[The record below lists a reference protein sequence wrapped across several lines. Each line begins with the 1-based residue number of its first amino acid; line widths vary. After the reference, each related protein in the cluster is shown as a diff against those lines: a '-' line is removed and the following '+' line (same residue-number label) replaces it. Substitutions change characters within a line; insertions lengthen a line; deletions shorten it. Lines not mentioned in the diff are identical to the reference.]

1 MAPFSSGGLRRAPPE
16 PACWQRRR
24 VPRTRPQT
32 DVLPPGPGVPPP
44 SRRPRA
50 GGAPPCGGAR
60 RRDTAL
66 GLAAGRETEREA
78 LSAARG
84 AAAGRGRGAGSR
96 VRGRETV
103 GSSNM
108 EEDVSLKFRQQLL
121 FIDENLVA
129 EDVAALKFLCTDL
142 LPFKKLESVKS
153 AVDIFQLLMAEEYLN
168 KEDTFLLAELLYRI
182 KCHSLLKKLGYTK
195 EKVQECLREKGRVSP
210 YRQMLYELSE
220 NITNEMLKHIIF
232 LLQNCLPKRRII
244 YSALDLLILLEK
256 QGLLTEDNVQM
267 LEEVCMNV
275 SPDLLETV
283 NCYKRTK
290 VPLPQQNTLPVKE
303 SSLFHTGDIRVF
315 TSPQETSIKSVSS
328 NINDNKATNLT
339 QGFSEMNLELPEE
352 FSNKM
357 KSYKMDGP
365 HRGFCLIINNVNFDR
380 SLQERKGS
388 CKDAGEL
395 EQVFTWLGLD
405 VRTYTDLTSWEIK
418 DLMQTWQRL
427 QDHKDRDCFIC
438 CILSH
443 GESGAIY
450 GKDEELVSIRMIMSH
465 FTAKQCPQLAEKPK
479 LFFIQACQGKEIQC
493 PVYVEADARIP
504 DLSSMQQ
511 SVSPSESIPEEADF
525 LLGMATI
532 DGYVSFRHIQ
542 QGAWYIQALCSKL
555 QLLVPRG
562 EDILSILTEVNEDVG
577 RRVDRLGTK
586 KQMPQPA
593 YTLRRKLIFPIPRN
607 PPPSQQH

>member
-1 MAPFSSGGLRRAPPE
+1 ME
-16 PACWQRRR
+16 D
-24 VPRTRPQT
+24 
-32 DVLPPGPGVPPP
+32 DVG
-44 SRRPRA
+44 
-50 GGAPPCGGAR
+50 
-60 RRDTAL
+60 
-66 GLAAGRETEREA
+66 
-78 LSAARG
+78 
-84 AAAGRGRGAGSR
+84 
-96 VRGRETV
+96 
-103 GSSNM
+103 
-108 EEDVSLKFRQQLL
+108 LKFRQQLL
-121 FIDENLVA
+121 LIDENLVT

-142 LPFKKLESVKS
+142 LPFRKLEGVKS

-168 KEDTFLLAELLYRI
+168 ENDTFLLAELLYII

-195 EKVQECLREKGRVSP
+195 EKVQECLHEKGRVSP

-220 NITNEMLKHIIF
+220 NITNEMLKDIVF
-232 LLQNCLPKRRII
+232 LLQNCLPKRRTTL
-244 YSALDLLILLEK
+244 SALELLILLEK
-256 QGLLTEDNVQM
+256 QGFLTENNVQM
-267 LEEVCMNV
+267 LEEVCMKV

-283 NCYKRTK
+283 NCYKRAK
-290 VPLPQQNTLPVKE
+290 
-303 SSLFHTGDIRVF
+303 
-315 TSPQETSIKSVSS
+315 
-328 NINDNKATNLT
+328 DNKAANLT
-339 QGFSEMNLELPEE
+339 QGFSEMKLELPRE
-352 FSNKM
+352 FSNVENESKKM
-357 KSYKMDGP
+357 TSYKMDGP
-365 HRGFCLIINNVNFDR
+365 HRGFCLVINNVNFDR
-380 SLQERKGS
+380 SLPERKGS
-388 CKDAGEL
+388 CKDAEEL
-395 EQVFTWLGLD
+395 ERVFTWLGLE
-405 VRTYTDLTSWEIK
+405 VRTYTDLTSQKIK
-418 DLMQTWQRL
+418 SLMQTWQHL

-493 PVYVEADARIP
+493 PVYVEADAQVP
-504 DLSSMQQ
+504 GLSSMQR

-562 EDILSILTEVNEDVG
+562 EDILSILTEVNEDVS

-593 YTLRRKLIFPIPRN
+593 YTLRRKFIFPIPRD
-607 PPPSQQH
+607 PPPSLQH

>member
-1 MAPFSSGGLRRAPPE
+1 
-16 PACWQRRR
+16 
-24 VPRTRPQT
+24 
-32 DVLPPGPGVPPP
+32 
-44 SRRPRA
+44 
-50 GGAPPCGGAR
+50 
-60 RRDTAL
+60 
-66 GLAAGRETEREA
+66 
-78 LSAARG
+78 
-84 AAAGRGRGAGSR
+84 
-96 VRGRETV
+96 
-103 GSSNM
+103 SSNM
-108 EEDVSLKFRQQLL
+108 EDDVSLKFRQQLL
-121 FIDENLVA
+121 HIDENLVA
-129 EDVAALKFLCTDL
+129 EDVAALKFLCIDL

-168 KEDTFLLAELLYRI
+168 EEDTFLLAELLYRI

-195 EKVQECLREKGRVSP
+195 EKVQECLHEKGRVSP

-220 NITNEMLKHIIF
+220 NITNEMLKDIIF
-232 LLQNCLPKRRII
+232 LLQNCLPKRRITL
-244 YSALDLLILLEK
+244 SALELLILLEK
-256 QGLLTEDNVQM
+256 QGLLTENNVQM

-275 SPDLLETV
+275 SPDLVETV
-283 NCYKRTK
+283 NCYKRAK
-290 VPLPQQNTLPVKE
+290 VSLPQQENTLPVKE
-303 SSLFHTGDIRVF
+303 SSLSHTGDIRVF
-315 TSPQETSIKSVSS
+315 TSPQFGTSILV
-328 NINDNKATNLT
+328 TNSDRRVWLLNPPFCVQMT
-339 QGFSEMNLELPEE
+339 NPAAKPVLYTFFFSFLQ
-352 FSNKM
+352 KM
-357 KSYKMDGP
+357 TSYKMDGP
-365 HRGFCLIINNVNFDR
+365 HRGFCLVINNVNFDR

-395 EQVFTWLGLD
+395 ERVFTWLGLD
-405 VRTYTDLTSWEIK
+405 VRTYTDLTSREIK
-418 DLMQTWQRL
+418 DLMRTWQHL

-593 YTLRRKLIFPIPRN
+593 YTLRRKFIFPIPRD
-607 PPPSQQH
+607 PPPS

>member
-1 MAPFSSGGLRRAPPE
+1 MEYPVGQFWVTCPVCFSLQA
-16 PACWQRRR
+16 
-24 VPRTRPQT
+24 
-32 DVLPPGPGVPPP
+32 
-44 SRRPRA
+44 
-50 GGAPPCGGAR
+50 
-60 RRDTAL
+60 
-66 GLAAGRETEREA
+66 
-78 LSAARG
+78 
-84 AAAGRGRGAGSR
+84 
-96 VRGRETV
+96 ETV

-108 EEDVSLKFRQQLL
+108 EDDASLKFRTQLL
-121 FIDENLVA
+121 LLDENLVA

-142 LPFKKLESVKS
+142 LPFKKLENVKS

-168 KEDTFLLAELLYRI
+168 EEDTFLLAELLYRI

-195 EKVQECLREKGRVSP
+195 EKVQECLHEKGKVSP

-220 NITNEMLKHIIF
+220 NITGDMLKDIIF
-232 LLQNCLPKRRII
+232 LLQNCLPRRRITL
-244 YSALDLLILLEK
+244 SALELLILLEK
-256 QGLLTEDNVQM
+256 QGLLTENNVQI
-267 LEEVCMNV
+267 LEDICMNV

-283 NCYKRTK
+283 SCYRKAK
-290 VPLPQQNTLPVKE
+290 VSLPQQENTLPIKE

-315 TSPQETSIKSVSS
+315 TSPQETSIKSVGS
-328 NINDNKATNLT
+328 NIDDNKAANLT
-339 QGFSEMNLELPEE
+339 QGFSEMNLELPGE
-352 FSNKM
+352 FSNVENESKM
-357 KSYKMDGP
+357 TSYKMDGP
-365 HRGFCLIINNVNFDR
+365 HRGFCLVINNVEFDR

-388 CKDAGEL
+388 CKDAEEL
-395 EQVFTWLGLD
+395 ERVFTWLGLD
-405 VRTYTDLTSWEIK
+405 VWTYKNLTSWEIK
-418 DLMQTWQRL
+418 DLMRTWQHL

-465 FTAKQCPQLAEKPK
+465 FTAKQCPQLFEKPK
-479 LFFIQACQGKEIQC
+479 LFFIQACQGKEIQR
-493 PVYVEADARIP
+493 PVYVEADAQIP
-504 DLSSMQQ
+504 ELPSMQQ

-532 DGYVSFRHIQ
+532 DGYASFRHIQ
-542 QGAWYIQALCSKL
+542 QGTWYIQSLCSKL

-593 YTLRRKLIFPIPRN
+593 YTLRRKFIFPVPRD
-607 PPPSQQH
+607 PPPSQQHRGF

>member
-1 MAPFSSGGLRRAPPE
+1 
-16 PACWQRRR
+16 
-24 VPRTRPQT
+24 
-32 DVLPPGPGVPPP
+32 
-44 SRRPRA
+44 
-50 GGAPPCGGAR
+50 
-60 RRDTAL
+60 
-66 GLAAGRETEREA
+66 
-78 LSAARG
+78 
-84 AAAGRGRGAGSR
+84 
-96 VRGRETV
+96 
-103 GSSNM
+103 SSNM
-108 EEDVSLKFRQQLL
+108 EVDVSLKFRQQLL
-121 FIDENLVA
+121 LIDENLVA

-168 KEDTFLLAELLYRI
+168 EEDTFLLAELLYRI

-195 EKVQECLREKGRVSP
+195 EKVQECLHEKGRVSP

-220 NITNEMLKHIIF
+220 NITNEMLKDIIF
-232 LLQNCLPKRRII
+232 LLQNCLPKRRITL
-244 YSALDLLILLEK
+244 SALELLILLEK
-256 QGLLTEDNVQM
+256 QGLLTENNVQM

-283 NCYKRTK
+283 NCYKRAK
-290 VPLPQQNTLPVKE
+290 VSLPQQENTLPVKE
-303 SSLFHTGDIRVF
+303 SSLSHSGDIRVF
-315 TSPQETSIKSVSS
+315 TSPQQKYFLLLLKELGVLPSFCSTEMHKSRCLLLSLVSRKELEWS
-328 NINDNKATNLT
+328 EVLIST
-339 QGFSEMNLELPEE
+339 QAFFLSFLQ
-352 FSNKM
+352 KM
-357 KSYKMDGP
+357 TSYKMDGP
-365 HRGFCLIINNVNFDR
+365 HRGFCLVINNVNFDR

-395 EQVFTWLGLD
+395 ERVFTWLGLD

-418 DLMQTWQRL
+418 DLMRTWQHL
-427 QDHKDRDCFIC
+427 PDHKDRDCFIC

-479 LFFIQACQGKEIQC
+479 LFFIQACQGKQIQC
-493 PVYVEADARIP
+493 PVYVEPDARIP

-593 YTLRRKLIFPIPRN
+593 YTLRRKFIFPIPGD
-607 PPPSQQH
+607 PPPS

>member
-1 MAPFSSGGLRRAPPE
+1 
-16 PACWQRRR
+16 
-24 VPRTRPQT
+24 
-32 DVLPPGPGVPPP
+32 
-44 SRRPRA
+44 
-50 GGAPPCGGAR
+50 
-60 RRDTAL
+60 
-66 GLAAGRETEREA
+66 
-78 LSAARG
+78 
-84 AAAGRGRGAGSR
+84 
-96 VRGRETV
+96 
-103 GSSNM
+103 SSNM
-108 EEDVSLKFRQQLL
+108 EDDVSLKFRQQLL
-121 FIDENLVA
+121 LIDENLVA

-168 KEDTFLLAELLYRI
+168 EEDTFLLAELLYRI
-182 KCHSLLKKLGYTK
+182 KCHTLLKKLGYTK
-195 EKVQECLREKGRVSP
+195 DKVQECLHEKGRVSL

-220 NITNEMLKHIIF
+220 NITNEMLKDIIF
-232 LLQNCLPKRRII
+232 LLQNCLPKRRTTL
-244 YSALDLLILLEK
+244 SALELLILLEK
-256 QGLLTEDNVQM
+256 QGLLTENNVQM

-283 NCYKRTK
+283 NCYKRAK
-290 VPLPQQNTLPVKE
+290 VSLPQQENTLPVKE
-303 SSLFHTGDIRVF
+303 SSLSHSRDIRVF
-315 TSPQETSIKSVSS
+315 TSPQVHWSTYCQLGIMIFNMVFPPLKKQETSIKSVGSS
-328 NINDNKATNLT
+328 INAFFLSFL
-339 QGFSEMNLELPEE
+339 Q
-352 FSNKM
+352 KM
-357 KSYKMDGP
+357 TSYKMDGP
-365 HRGFCLIINNVNFDR
+365 HRGFCLVINNVNFDR

-395 EQVFTWLGLD
+395 ERVFTWLGLD
-405 VRTYTDLTSWEIK
+405 VRTYTNQTSQKIK
-418 DLMQTWQRL
+418 DLMRTWQHL

-450 GKDEELVSIRMIMSH
+450 GTDEELVPIRMIMSH

-504 DLSSMQQ
+504 DLSSMQHC
-511 SVSPSESIPEEADF
+511 VSPSESIPEEADF
-525 LLGMATI
+525 LLGMATV

-593 YTLRRKLIFPIPRN
+593 YTLRRKFIFPIPKD
-607 PPPSQQH
+607 PPPS